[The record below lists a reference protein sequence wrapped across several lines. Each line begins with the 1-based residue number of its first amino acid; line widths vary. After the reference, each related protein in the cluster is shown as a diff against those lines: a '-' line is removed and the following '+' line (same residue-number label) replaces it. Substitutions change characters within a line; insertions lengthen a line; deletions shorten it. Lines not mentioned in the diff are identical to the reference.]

1 MTTADKIAFVERY
14 ITERTGFRIRINT
27 PDTYG
32 RSYLLELAY
41 AAARD
46 WYDSR
51 QRA

>member
-1 MTTADKIAFVERY
+1 MTTAEKIAFVERY
-14 ITERTGFRIRINT
+14 ILHRTGYPVRINT

-41 AAARD
+41 AAAAD

>member
-1 MTTADKIAFVERY
+1 MSTAEKIAVVERY
-14 ITERTGFRIRINT
+14 ILQRTGFNIRINT
-27 PDTYG
+27 PDTFG

-51 QRA
+51 ERK